1 MGAGP
6 LASICLVPRSPLLK
20 LRAHF
25 GKFDHCTLG
34 CVQGWH
40 AEVGGIMKEAIRLL
54 HGDAGRADRTGRR
67 ALVMGRASK
76 EVRSKKLHAL
86 LSSGIR
92 CAAWARDGRLS
103 RWMDT
108 VARSC
113 AMSNHGSCACAGM
126 LLLPHSTRQ
135 HLRRVRARLA
145 GARTT
150 PRYLLH
156 VVRRWRLRGCAAV
169 VSLLLVVRE

>member
-1 MGAGP
+1 
-6 LASICLVPRSPLLK
+6 
-20 LRAHF
+20 
-25 GKFDHCTLG
+25 
-34 CVQGWH
+34 
-40 AEVGGIMKEAIRLL
+40 MKEAIRFL
-54 HGDAGRADRTGRR
+54 HGDAGCADRAGVR
-67 ALVMGRASK
+67 ALVTGD
-76 EVRSKKLHAL
+76 VTLLLRSKKLHAL

-103 RWMDT
+103 PWMDT

-169 VSLLLVVRE
+169 VSLLLGARINACCCHGLLAATHCAHEDA